1 MMRFLSTWWNQ
12 PAGGREV
19 LRVTLPLMV
28 STASWTVM
36 TFIDRLFLFWYSADA
51 LAASLP
57 GAMVNFLVL
66 CPFLGLAAYVNAFV
80 AQYFGAGKYE
90 RVGPA
95 VWQGMWLGVLVIPVA
110 LLTNPF
116 APALFALIGHEP
128 AVQAAEVEYFQ
139 ILNFGSGAMV
149 LAGAMSSFFTGRGR
163 VRTVMV
169 VDVTSA
175 AINVVLDYLWI
186 FGYGG
191 FPEWGIAGAAWATV
205 VALWFKPL
213 AYGVLMALP
222 EAREVYAT
230 LSGWRLDRELMGRLL
245 RYGSPNSVQMLL
257 EVGSFSL
264 FLMIVGRLGAL
275 ELTAC
280 NLAFTINNLAFMP
293 VYGIGIATTTLVG
306 QRLGENEPDL
316 AARSTWSALSIGG
329 AYNAFM
335 AVIYLACPEVLLRLA
350 GMNLSG
356 VEHAELER
364 LVVVLLRFVAAY
376 CLFDTMYIIFSSA
389 LKGAGDT
396 KFVLLVTLALAGLPG
411 LGTALGVNVLGF
423 GIFWGWSV
431 LTLWVLLLGVI
442 YLARFLQGAW
452 RSKRVIEGASP
463 EKDLPSVERFA
474 VEAAIE

>member
-1 MMRFLSTWWNQ
+1 M
-12 PAGGREV
+12 
-19 LRVTLPLMV
+19 RVTLPLMV

-36 TFIDRLFLFWYSADA
+36 TFIDRLFLFWHSADA
-51 LAASLP
+51 LAASMP
-57 GAMVNFLVL
+57 GAMMNFLVL
-66 CPFLGLAAYVNAFV
+66 CPFLGLATYVNAFV
-80 AQYFGAGKYE
+80 AQYFGAGKRE

-95 VWQGMWLGVLVIPVA
+95 VWQGMWLGVMVIPFA
-110 LLTNPF
+110 LATNPF
-116 APALFALIGHEP
+116 APALFRLIGHEP

-149 LAGAMSSFFTGRGR
+149 LAGAMSSFFTGRGQ
-163 VRTVMV
+163 VRPVMLI
-169 VDVTSA
+169 DVASA
-175 AINVVLDYLWI
+175 VINVVLDYLWI

-191 FPEWGIAGAAWATV
+191 FPEWGLAGAAWATV

-213 AYGVLMALP
+213 AYGLLMALP
-222 EAREVYAT
+222 EPRAVYAT
-230 LSGWRLDRELMGRLL
+230 LSGWRLDRELMGRLF
-245 RYGSPNSVQMLL
+245 RYGGPNSVQMLL

-293 VYGIGIATTTLVG
+293 VYGIGIAATSLVG
-306 QRLGENEPDL
+306 QRLGQNEPDL

-335 AVIYLACPEVLLRLA
+335 AVIYLTCPAVLLRLA
-350 GMNLSG
+350 GMNLESSD
-356 VEHAELER
+356 HAELER

-396 KFVLLVTLALAGLPG
+396 KFVLMVTLALAGLPG

-423 GIFWGWSV
+423 GLFWGWSV
-431 LTLWVLLLGVI
+431 LTAWVLLLGVI

-452 RSKRVIEGASP
+452 RSKRVIEGELPREELP
-463 EKDLPSVERFA
+463 ELPAVIGTVE
-474 VEAAIE
+474 